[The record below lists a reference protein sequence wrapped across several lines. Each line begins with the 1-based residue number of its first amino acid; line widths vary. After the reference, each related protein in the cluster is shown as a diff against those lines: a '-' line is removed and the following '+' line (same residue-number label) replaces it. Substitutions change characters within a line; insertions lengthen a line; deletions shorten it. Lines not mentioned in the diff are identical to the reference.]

1 VSNKFLKALPE
12 LMNADIITPE
22 KASEIK
28 RFYELKSKKSSN
40 KLIVVFGILGAML
53 VGLGIILII
62 AHNWDNLSRTTKS
75 FFAFLPLVIG
85 QLISGFVILK
95 KRDSITWREGAS
107 VFLILSVG
115 ASISL
120 ISQIYNIPGNLSSF
134 LLTWIS
140 LSVPMIYLMNSS
152 VSAMLVIIGIT
163 YYACETSYWSGPNKS
178 SFEYWLI
185 LTTTLPHYYQLF
197 KIKPNSNFLI
207 LINWLIPLSIL
218 ICLGTLA
225 RNSDD
230 LMFIPYFSLL
240 SLFYIIGNL
249 PYFNN
254 QLVRNNAYLVIGSMG
269 TIVMLLMLSFDW
281 FWTDLLKNEIEI
293 WSSQEFYIAIIL
305 TFSATIVLGW
315 KIKKHGTK
323 YVQLMH
329 FTFILFIIIFS
340 IGFYN
345 SLIPVILI
353 NLLIFVIGISI
364 IKKGAD
370 RDHLGILN
378 YGLSIVTA
386 LVICRFFDTNIPF
399 VIRGLLFIII
409 GTGFFIANYLMIKR
423 RKTYEN

>member
-1 VSNKFLKALPE
+1 
-12 LMNADIITPE
+12 MNADIITPE

-40 KLIVVFGILGAML
+40 KLIVVFGILGAIL

-225 RNSDD
+225 RNLED

-305 TFSATIVLGW
+305 TLSATIVLGW

-323 YVQLMH
+323 YIQLMH
-329 FTFILFIIIFS
+329 FTFIVFIIIFS

-353 NLLIFVIGISI
+353 NILIFVIGLFI
-364 IKKGAD
+364 IKKGTD

-386 LVICRFFDTNIPF
+386 LIICRFFDTNIPF

-409 GTGFFIANYLMIKR
+409 GTGFFTANYLMIKR

>member
-1 VSNKFLKALPE
+1 
-12 LMNADIITPE
+12 MNADIITPE

-40 KLIVVFGILGAML
+40 KLIVVFGVLGAIL

-62 AHNWDNLSRTTKS
+62 AHNWENLSRTTKS

-225 RNSDD
+225 RNSED

-305 TFSATIVLGW
+305 TLSATIVLGW

-323 YVQLMH
+323 YIQLMH
-329 FTFILFIIIFS
+329 FTFIVFIIIFS

-353 NLLIFVIGISI
+353 NILIFVIGIFI
-364 IKKGAD
+364 IKKGTD

-378 YGLSIVTA
+378 YGLSIVTV
-386 LVICRFFDTNIPF
+386 LVISRFFDTNIPF